1 MRLDFNIALIDDDI
15 DDTLRDRGVKRLEQ
29 LLGSHI
35 RKKGFNPCF
44 RKEKSSVPI
53 LELSTSEKKRM
64 DLYLSDN
71 NLSNNS

>member
-53 LELSTSEKKRM
+53 LE
-64 DLYLSDN
+64 
-71 NLSNNS
+71 